1 MAVKWTQAAR
11 AAMVMNMVALAGT
24 PAMAQVLLSED
35 FENGNNSGWWSTGGS
50 ELFFSN
56 GNPGSYMGVPYG
68 DWYWIT
74 LGTDQV
80 GNPGT
85 GDLTR
90 HGGPLEFGV
99 DIRVFQLHNWFNEPM
114 DPNNFPVVIQFVDGS
129 GPYEVSVFHVSNGMP
144 RVAQEWVRFNF
155 EVPDPTGTAL
165 PAGWGGTGDEDPVTY
180 EPILPPGRT
189 YRSVMENVTEVRIT
203 TSVPGYFYIPS
214 WWEVG
219 FDNLSIRVTGG
230 PAPCYAN
237 CDGST
242 AQPVL
247 NVDDFTCFINE
258 YAAALGLPH
267 EQQVVHYAN
276 CDNSTI
282 APALNVD
289 DFTCFINNFAMGCN

>member
-35 FENGNNSGWWSTGGS
+35 FELGNNSGWWSTGGS

-56 GNPGSYMGVPYG
+56 GNPGAYLGVPYG

-74 LGTDQV
+74 LGTEQV
-80 GNPGT
+80 GNAGT

-90 HGGPLEFGV
+90 HGGPLEFAV

-114 DPNNFPVVIQFVDGS
+114 NPNNFPVVIQFVDGT
-129 GPYEVSVFHVSNGMP
+129 GPWEVSVFYVGNGMP
-144 RVAQEWVRFNF
+144 RVEQEWVRFTF

-165 PAGWGGTGDEDPVTY
+165 PPGWGGTGDEDPVTY

-203 TSVPGYFYIPS
+203 TAVPGYFYIPS

-219 FDNLSIRVTGG
+219 FDNLAISLAG
-230 PAPCYAN
+230 PAACYAN

-242 AQPVL
+242 SEPVL

-267 EQQVVHYAN
+267 AAQVEHYAN
-276 CDNSTI
+276 CDNSTT